1 GPWLQ
6 ESCAFFQDLGTNDAA
21 HCQTNPKVPVQ
32 SHSGKGREKSTLRQP
47 RAVSRLGASWLA
59 RRASTPLRATVRIRL
74 STPLPAM
81 KDRPHRI
88 PRWNRNGGFL
98 VAVAGR
104 SHACT
109 HSEEAACGT
118 NLCARQSAA
127 SSRALR
133 GKVLAPGPRLLLHR
147 GSLHVPTEIPAANSD

>member
-1 GPWLQ
+1 
-6 ESCAFFQDLGTNDAA
+6 
-21 HCQTNPKVPVQ
+21 
-32 SHSGKGREKSTLRQP
+32 TLRQP

-74 STPLPAM
+74 STLLRAM
-81 KDRPHRI
+81 KDRPHRT

-147 GSLHVPTEIPAANSD
+147 GSLHVPTEIPAANSDRTARDMLLDCLALIPDTAVHPEDAGVVPRYAADSR